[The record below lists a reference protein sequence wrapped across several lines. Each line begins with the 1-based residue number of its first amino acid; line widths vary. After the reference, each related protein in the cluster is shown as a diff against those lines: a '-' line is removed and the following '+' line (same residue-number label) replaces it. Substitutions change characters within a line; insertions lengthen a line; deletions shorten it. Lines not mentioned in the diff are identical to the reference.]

1 MPGSLF
7 AEPERTETLEGALE
21 RITFTNQENAW
32 SVVKL
37 AVPGR
42 RELVTAVG
50 NLLGIQPGENL
61 RLTGR
66 WVKDRKYGEQF
77 KVESYMTVNPSTVT
91 GLRRYLGSGLV
102 PGVGPVMAERLVERF
117 GIETLD
123 VIENAPE
130 RLAEV
135 EGIGPVRSERIRAA
149 WRDQRG
155 VKEVMIFLQSLGISN
170 AWAIRIFKQYRDR
183 AIAVVRE
190 DPYRLATD
198 VFGIGF
204 RTADGIASSLG
215 IPKDAP
221 RRIEAGVMHVLG
233 QIADEGHVF
242 APRARLV
249 SEAATALDVDVALVE
264 TAIGSLATA
273 GGIVIESG
281 SLAAAG
287 GDGGEKEDDAGA
299 AVFLRALH
307 VAETGTASCL
317 LTLARTPARPIAIDP
332 AKAIAW
338 FESTAGIALA
348 PQQAEAIR
356 RAFSSKVLVVTG
368 GPGTGKTTLVNGII
382 RILEKKGRRI
392 LLAAP
397 TGRAAKRMEE
407 ATGRP
412 AKTIHRLLEFNPRPA
427 TAKRPDQ
434 PERASSAGFQRD
446 AARRLETDLLV
457 VDEAS
462 MLDIV
467 LAHHLLRAVPDAA
480 QIILVGDVDQIPS
493 VGPGRVLADLIDS
506 GVIEVVRLTEIFR
519 QERASRIVESAHR
532 VNRGEMPLVESGR
545 EEGDFFFFA
554 RSEPEEVLATLKT
567 LVSERI
573 PRKFGFDPMEDI
585 QVLTP
590 MHRGLIGAS
599 NLNTELQ
606 ALLNPN
612 GAALERGNRRF
623 RVGDKVM
630 QVRNNYDL
638 EVFNGDIGRVD
649 AIDPTDRR
657 MNVRYEDRVV
667 AYDADDLDEL
677 VLAYA
682 CSIHKAQGS
691 EYPCVVIPLHTQHYI
706 MLRRNLLYTALT
718 RAKRLLVVVGSKR
731 ALAIAVGN
739 ARVETRAT
747 RLAERLRNSMPA
759 GTP

>member
-21 RITFTNQENAW
+21 RITFLNEENAW

-50 NLLGIQPGENL
+50 NLLGVQPGENL

-77 KVESYMTVNPSTVT
+77 KVDSYVTVNPSTLT
-91 GLRRYLGSGLV
+91 GIRRYLGSGLV
-102 PGVGPVMAERLVERF
+102 PGIGAVMAERLVERF

-123 VIENAPE
+123 VIERAPE

-135 EGIGPVRSERIRAA
+135 EGIGPVRTERIRAA
-149 WRDQRG
+149 WRNQKG
-155 VKEVMIFLQSLGISN
+155 VKEVMIFLQSLGIST
-170 AWAIRIFKQYRDR
+170 AWAIRIYKQYKDR

-221 RRIEAGVMHVLG
+221 RRVEAGVRHVLAR
-233 QIADEGHVF
+233 IADEGNVF
-242 APRARLV
+242 AHRARLV
-249 SEAATALDVDVALVE
+249 AEAATTLDVGAALVE
-264 TAIGSLATA
+264 TAIGSLASA
-273 GGIVIESG
+273 KEIVIES
-281 SLAAAG
+281 AG
-287 GDGGEKEDDAGA
+287 ADADAEAGVRGLEGPEA
-299 AVFLRALH
+299 AVFSHALH
-307 VAETGTASCL
+307 AAETGTSSRV
-317 LTLARTPARPIAIDP
+317 LAILKTPARPIAIDED
-332 AKAIAW
+332 KAIAW
-338 FESTAGIALA
+338 FESTAGISLA
-348 PQQAEAIR
+348 SQQAAAVR
-356 RAFSSKVLVVTG
+356 GAFTSKVLVVTG

-407 ATGRP
+407 ATGRT
-412 AKTIHRLLEFNPRPA
+412 AKTIHRLLEFNPR
-427 TAKRPDQ
+427 
-434 PERASSAGFQRD
+434 SGGFLRD
-446 AARRLETDLLV
+446 DARRLEADLLI
-457 VDEAS
+457 VDETS
-462 MLDIV
+462 MLDVV
-467 LAHHLLRAVPDAA
+467 LANHLLRAVPDAA
-480 QIILVGDVDQIPS
+480 QVVLVGDVDQIPS
-493 VGPGRVLADLIDS
+493 VGPGRVLADLIES
-506 GVIEVVRLTEIFR
+506 GAVPVVRLTEIFR

-532 VNRGEMPLVESGR
+532 VNHGEMPLVEAGK
-545 EEGDFFFFA
+545 EEGDFYFIA
-554 RSEPEEVLATLKT
+554 RREPEEILAAIKT
-567 LVSERI
+567 LIAGRI
-573 PRKFGFDPMEDI
+573 PLKFGFDPVEDI

-590 MHRGLIGAS
+590 MHRGVIGAS
-599 NLNTELQ
+599 NLNAELQ
-606 ALLNPN
+606 ALLNPT
-612 GAALERGNRRF
+612 GPALERGNRRF

-630 QVRNNYDL
+630 QLRNNYDL
-638 EVFNGDIGRVD
+638 EVFNGDIGRVE
-649 AIDPTDRR
+649 AIDPIDRR
-657 MNVRYEDRVV
+657 MNVRYVDRVV
-667 AYDADDLDEL
+667 SYDVDDLDEL

-706 MLRRNLLYTALT
+706 MLRRNLLYTGLT

-739 ARVETRAT
+739 AKVDARAT
-747 RLAERLRNSMPA
+747 RLSERLRA
-759 GTP
+759 GAAVLPG